1 MNYNFPICR
10 DRIRT
15 IPEQFSWVDHRLVR
29 DRHIELLSHEAAA
42 LYLFLVTVA
51 DCQGLSYY
59 SDVSICERLTMDT
72 ATLAAARICLSKAG
86 LVVYKKPLYQVLSLG
101 VRTVDLKK
109 RSVSEKSMAISE
121 TFKGLAGGVR

>member
-1 MNYNFPICR
+1 MPNKFPICP

-29 DRHIELLSHEAAA
+29 DHHIERLSHQAAS

-59 SDVSICERLTMDT
+59 SDVSRDRSTKCWLLVISRLPQN
-72 ATLAAARICLSKAG
+72 KAG
-86 LVVYKKPLYQVLSLG
+86 ESESQCPLARYWGNLLEVYN
-101 VRTVDLKK
+101 D
-109 RSVSEKSMAISE
+109 
-121 TFKGLAGGVR
+121 